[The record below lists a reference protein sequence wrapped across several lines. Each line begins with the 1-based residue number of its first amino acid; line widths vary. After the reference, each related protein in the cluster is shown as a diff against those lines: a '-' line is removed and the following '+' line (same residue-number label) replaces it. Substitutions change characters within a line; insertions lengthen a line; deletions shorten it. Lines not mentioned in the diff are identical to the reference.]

1 MHIITVTRKT
11 TAKPQAIWELWK
23 NVPERTRWGDSL
35 ERAQLRG
42 PFQLGVRGVV
52 RLKEQPERTFE
63 IVDCVSLQ
71 EYTDRFFLPMGG
83 KMDWVHTITEAEGG
97 HEVRFDVSVNGPTS
111 FILGPIMKKILGREL
126 PLTVDK
132 LVALAEKT

>member
-1 MHIITVTRKT
+1 M
-11 TAKPQAIWELWK
+11 
-23 NVPERTRWGDSL
+23 GDSL

-71 EYTDRFFLPMGG
+71 EYTDLRWLFGISVLKRSLMLALPILFLCFLPIRY
-83 KMDWVHTITEAEGG
+83 V
-97 HEVRFDVSVNGPTS
+97 V
-111 FILGPIMKKILGREL
+111 
-126 PLTVDK
+126 
-132 LVALAEKT
+132 